1 MLNRSLSFFLS
12 VLLFYCLSFTACSP
26 NSKIDKSVA
35 VSSKLPDTATAL
47 PPAPTLLNIVAVGDI
62 MLGSAYKSENDL
74 PADHALGSFK
84 HVKDFLKEGDV
95 IFGNVEGC
103 FLDSGASTKCKEK
116 KNCVAFRMP
125 ESYAQVFKDA
135 GFNLL
140 SLANNHS
147 GDFGSTGRKTT
158 LRRLEELDI
167 KCGGLISHPSS
178 ILEVKGIKYGFCAF
192 SPNEGTLSIYDY
204 KNIATLI
211 GDLKSKTDIVIVS
224 FHAGG
229 EGKAYQ
235 HVTRKTDF
243 FYSEDRANVYLFAHH
258 AIDSG
263 ADLVLG
269 QGPHVTRAVE
279 VYNKKFI
286 AYSLGNFCT
295 YGLFNLDGP
304 NGYAPLMNIRITR
317 EGDFMEATVHSVKQT
332 KLLGLMPDSAN
343 RAFNRMLELTNEDFP
358 EHLLTFRDNSIY
370 IKQVLQ

>member
-1 MLNRSLSFFLS
+1 M
-12 VLLFYCLSFTACSP
+12 
-26 NSKIDKSVA
+26 
-35 VSSKLPDTATAL
+35 
-47 PPAPTLLNIVAVGDI
+47 
-62 MLGSAYKSENDL
+62 
-74 PADHALGSFK
+74 
-84 HVKDFLKEGDV
+84 
-95 IFGNVEGC
+95 
-103 FLDSGASTKCKEK
+103 
-116 KNCVAFRMP
+116 
-125 ESYAQVFKDA
+125 
-135 GFNLL
+135 
-140 SLANNHS
+140 
-147 GDFGSTGRKTT
+147 
-158 LRRLEELDI
+158 
-167 KCGGLISHPSS
+167 
-178 ILEVKGIKYGFCAF
+178 
-192 SPNEGTLSIYDY
+192 
-204 KNIATLI
+204 
-211 GDLKSKTDIVIVS
+211 IVS

-343 RAFNRMLELTNEDFP
+343 RAFNRMLELTTEDFP
-358 EHLLTFRDNSIY
+358 EHLLTFRDNNIN
-370 IKQVLQ
+370 IKQVIQ